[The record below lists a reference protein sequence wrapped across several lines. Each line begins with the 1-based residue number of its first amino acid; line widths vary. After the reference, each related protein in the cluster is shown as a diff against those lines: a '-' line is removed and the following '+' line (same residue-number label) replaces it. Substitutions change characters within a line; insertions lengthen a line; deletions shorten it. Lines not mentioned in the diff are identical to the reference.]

1 MSVKNVSELLNII
14 EAGAPIKI
22 KASHFAIDELLT
34 IANACGQKGVN
45 MEIEGGLYLRTA
57 DLLDIARVGNGRVTI
72 AE

>member
-14 EAGAPIKI
+14 HAGAPIKI
-22 KASHFAIDELLT
+22 KASHFAIDELIT
-34 IANACGQKGVN
+34 IANACGQDGVK

-57 DLLDIARVGNGRVTI
+57 DLLDIAKVGQGQVTI

>member
-1 MSVKNVSELLNII
+1 MSIKNVSELLNIVK
-14 EAGAPIKI
+14 AGASIKI

-34 IANACGQKGVN
+34 IANACGQRGTR

-57 DLLDIARVGNGRVTI
+57 DLLEIAKVGNGQVTI

>member
-14 EAGAPIKI
+14 KAGAPIRI

-34 IANACGQKGVN
+34 IANACGVEGVKL
-45 MEIEGGLYLRTA
+45 EIEGGLYLRTA
-57 DLLDIARVGNGRVTI
+57 DLIEIAKLGKGQVTI

>member
-1 MSVKNVSELLNII
+1 MSIKNVSELLNII
-14 EAGAPIKI
+14 NAGASIKI

-34 IANACGQKGVN
+34 IANVCGQTGTK

-57 DLLDIARVGNGRVTI
+57 DLLEIAKVGNGQVTI